1 MLSIDELKGT
11 PNSGVKFVQLNCD
24 RIIDC
29 KDDERTA
36 IYEMLGTVV
45 EKDKI
50 SSSDVKDGL
59 VDLIEFIDSYVCDAP
74 RAFDYLGEMLVVM
87 YNLKAVDMPWICE
100 QAEKTKISS
109 DENPEK
115 IIRALGAA
123 LEAKSGKD
131 GVQAALNVE
140 AVEKLLGE
148 KWEAVSKD
156 LL

>member
-11 PNSGVKFVQLNCD
+11 PNSGVKFIQLNCD

-45 EKDKI
+45 EKGKI
-50 SSSDVKDGL
+50 SSPDVKDGL
-59 VDLIEFIDSYVCDAP
+59 VDLIEFIDSYVYDAP

-100 QAEKTKISS
+100 QAEKTKVSS
-109 DENPEK
+109 GDNPEK
-115 IIRALGAA
+115 IIRAFAGA
-123 LEAKSGKD
+123 LQAKNEKD
-131 GVQAALNVE
+131 AVQAALSGG

-148 KWEAVSKD
+148 KWEVVRKD